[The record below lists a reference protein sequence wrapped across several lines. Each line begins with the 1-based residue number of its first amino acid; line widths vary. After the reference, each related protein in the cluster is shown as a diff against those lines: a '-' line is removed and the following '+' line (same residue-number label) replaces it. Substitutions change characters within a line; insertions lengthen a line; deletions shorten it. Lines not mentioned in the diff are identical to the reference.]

1 MKATDKPTD
10 PKVQGAL
17 EAAAAL
23 CRARGLQFTELRQ
36 RLLAALLSTP
46 QPMGAYE
53 LMHHLEHTWGRALVP
68 MTVYRALE
76 FLLDLDL
83 IARIE
88 SRNAYVPR
96 LRRDHPHACVF
107 FVCVECKTSIEVQ
120 DTLIESVLLRSASD
134 MGFQVHHT
142 TLELQ
147 GVCKPC
153 QHSTPPEDAAR
164 SPAPRM
170 HRDRVPS
177 RRYRH

>member
-1 MKATDKPTD
+1 MKATNKRID
-10 PKVQGAL
+10 PKVQRAI

-23 CRARGLQFTELRQ
+23 CRARGLQFTELRR

-53 LMHHLEHTWGRALVP
+53 LMYHLEQTWGRPLVP

-107 FVCVECKTSIEVQ
+107 FVCVACKTSIEVQ
-120 DTLIESVLLRSASD
+120 DTLIESTLLRSADD

-142 TLELQ
+142 ALELQ
-147 GVCKPC
+147 GVCEQC
-153 QHSTPPEDAAR
+153 QQTSPSDADRAR
-164 SPAPRM
+164 SPGIDK
-170 HRDRVPS
+170 HRALG

>member
-10 PKVQGAL
+10 PQVQGAL

-23 CRARGLQFTELRQ
+23 CRARGLQFTELRR
-36 RLLAALLSTP
+36 RLLAALLSTS

-53 LMHHLEHTWGRALVP
+53 LMRHLEHTWGRSLVP

-107 FVCVECKTSIEVQ
+107 FVCMACKTSIEVQ
-120 DTLIESVLLRSASD
+120 NTLIESTLLRSAND

-142 TLELQ
+142 ALELQ
-147 GVCKPC
+147 GVCGQC
-153 QHSTPPEDAAR
+153 QLASLSEDADR
-164 SPAPRM
+164 TGVPHIYK
-170 HRDRVPS
+170 HRLS
-177 RRYRH
+177 GRRYRH

>member
-1 MKATDKPTD
+1 MTATDKPID

-23 CRARGLQFTELRQ
+23 CRARGLQFTELRR
-36 RLLAALLSTP
+36 RLLAALLSTS

-53 LMHHLEHTWGRALVP
+53 LMYHLEQTWGRPLVP

-120 DTLIESVLLRSASD
+120 DTVIESTLLRSAGD

-142 TLELQ
+142 ALELQ
-147 GVCKPC
+147 GVCEQC
-153 QHSTPPEDAAR
+153 QHATSLDDADC
-164 SPAPRM
+164 SPAPRV
-170 HRDRVPS
+170 HRDRVPG